1 MAKYILFDTETTGN
15 KEEDRIIQIGAMV
28 IQNKGKIEIY
38 DELCSCEIPIK
49 IEAKE
54 YDITI
59 KAHNAMG
66 NVLVMKLL
74 LSKLVQIVR
83 ENFPGINPMDKL
95 VELTKTP
102 VFIKTFRF
110 GKYKGEDIEDVCKK
124 RCWIYKLDDE

>member
-1 MAKYILFDTETTGN
+1 
-15 KEEDRIIQIGAMV
+15 
-28 IQNKGKIEIY
+28 
-38 DELCSCEIPIK
+38 
-49 IEAKE
+49 
-54 YDITI
+54 
-59 KAHNAMG
+59 MG
-66 NVLVMKLL
+66 DVLVMKLL